1 MSPVLPSL
9 LNSSPIVVALE
20 LHHAHASTT
29 HPPPF
34 PITPNSLTCDPTAA
48 GARHLIVDRP
58 SRASNDQI
66 SPTTVI
72 PYLRSYLATI
82 PSSQN
87 RTTGEEPPSGSPTTG
102 SHRRGPP
109 PDAVTPLSLARG
121 PAPTAPARAVPLL
134 RGSAGPPARARS
146 PTLAGPKSPPAQLAG
161 NSFSFSFFPFL
172 FPIFIYIHILIFYTS
187 FGAGGVAPVGGD
199 VALAAVDEFVGNG
212 TVAGLFKGLD
222 DFDPITCN
230 RPLRPVS

>member
-1 MSPVLPSL
+1 MLG
-9 LNSSPIVVALE
+9 SSQISVALE
-20 LHHAHASTT
+20 LCHFTASMT
-29 HPPPF
+29 HLFPS
-34 PITPNSLTCDPTAA
+34 PITPVGLTGDLTTAS
-48 GARHLIVDRP
+48 ARHLIVDRP

-146 PTLAGPKSPPAQLAG
+146 PTLAGPKSPPGPVSMEFL
-161 NSFSFSFFPFL
+161 FFFLFPFI
-172 FPIFIYIHILIFYTS
+172 FPIFIYIHIY
-187 FGAGGVAPVGGD
+187 
-199 VALAAVDEFVGNG
+199 
-212 TVAGLFKGLD
+212 
-222 DFDPITCN
+222 
-230 RPLRPVS
+230 